1 MVEGQHPISFSAT
14 LTGPGRPVHLR
25 DVALICFQVEPYV
38 TSGAHLRPS
47 GAHLRLSGAHLRPS
61 GAHLRPCS
69 RTASPTPS
77 RTASL
82 RLRSRWSRIWCWPV
96 LARDGAGAAQVGLPL
111 PARSGIQPTAPAAA
125 RVTIA
130 RDGEAS
136 SYYGP
141 HHTAKIPQMHRASG
155 GFFDCTVVQFSYW
168 SVVQSCSWSGDQ
180 LVPQRQGDRLRPV
193 GNAQLG

>member
-1 MVEGQHPISFSAT
+1 MVEGQHPTSFSAT
-14 LTGPGRPVHLR
+14 PTGPGRPVHLR
-25 DVALICFQVEPYV
+25 DVALTCFQVEPYV
-38 TSGAHLRPS
+38 T
-47 GAHLRLSGAHLRPS
+47 S

-77 RTASL
+77 RTVT
-82 RLRSRWSRIWCWPV
+82 WSRMWCWPV
-96 LARDGAGAAQVGLPL
+96 PARDGKGAAQVRLPL

-136 SYYGP
+136 SYYDP

-168 SVVQSCSWSGDQ
+168 SVVQSRSWSGDQ
-180 LVPQRQGDRLRPV
+180 LVPQCQGDRLRPV
-193 GNAQLG
+193 GNVQLGQNVADVRPGR